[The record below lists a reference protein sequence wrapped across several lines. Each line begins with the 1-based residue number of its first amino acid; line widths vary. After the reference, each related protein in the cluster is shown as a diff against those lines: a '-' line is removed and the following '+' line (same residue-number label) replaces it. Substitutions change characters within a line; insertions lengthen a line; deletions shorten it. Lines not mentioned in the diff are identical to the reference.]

1 MEDWSWI
8 SVTSNNYILT
18 YYQQIRD
25 GSVTVG
31 TWIQKLYE
39 YIVHG
44 LEEKRFFFDQKK
56 AARAIAFIQQYC
68 RHHEGPLAPQ
78 LIQLEVWQ
86 KALVSVVFGVL
97 DAEGFR
103 QFRECFVVMGRKNG
117 KTLLDAAIA
126 CYMMIAD
133 GEYGARAYFV
143 SGRLDQARLAYEAFF
158 QMISKEPKL
167 ARMAKKRRTDV
178 YFAESNSSAMP
189 VAFSERKTDGLNP
202 SFVSLDELASWRGE
216 AGLRQYEVFKSALGA
231 RSQPLMFGIT
241 TAGYENESIYDEL
254 MKRSTAVL
262 NGTSK
267 ETRLAPF
274 LYMIDDPEKWNDIN
288 ELRKANPNLGVSTS
302 VDYMLEE
309 IAIAEGSLSKKY
321 EFLCKY
327 CCIKQTASRSWFSA
341 EDVKKMFSNRKP
353 ISELAGYGLIG
364 IDLSQTTDLTS
375 ACALVEKDG
384 IIWVISHFWL
394 PGERLTEATQ
404 RDGIPY
410 RAMVDRGFLSLS
422 GDQFVDYH
430 DVFNWVEKVRKEYR
444 ILPLQVGY
452 DRYSSQYLISELE
465 QHSYHCESVFQGW
478 NLTNIEDTF
487 EGMLREGKIRC
498 MDDNDL
504 LKIHMMDAAQQ
515 IETGTS
521 AYSRKK
527 LVKLSKNAHVD
538 GVAAILDAMCM
549 RQNHW
554 TEMGKRLMN
563 GG

>member
-1 MEDWSWI
+1 M
-8 SVTSNNYILT
+8 TSNNYILT

-31 TWIQKLYE
+31 TWIQKWYE

-78 LIQLEVWQ
+78 LITLEVWQ
-86 KALVSVVFGVL
+86 KALISVVFGIVDKDGL
-97 DAEGFR
+97 R
-103 QFRECFVVMGRKNG
+103 QFREVFVVMGRKNG
-117 KTLLDAAIA
+117 KTLLDAAVST
-126 CYMMIAD
+126 YMMVAD
-133 GEYGARAYFV
+133 GEYGARAYFCAPK
-143 SGRLDQARLAYEAFF
+143 LDQARLAFEAHY
-158 QMISKEPKL
+158 QMISKDPRLAKL
-167 ARMAKKRRTDV
+167 AKKRRTDI
-178 YFAESNSSAMP
+178 YFEESNSSSMP

-267 ETRLAPF
+267 EARLAPF

-309 IAIAEGSLSKKY
+309 IAVAEGSLSKKY

-341 EDVKKMFSNRKP
+341 EDVKKMFTDQKP
-353 ISELAGYGLIG
+353 ISELANCYALMG

-375 ACALVEKDG
+375 ACVMVEKGG

-394 PGERLTEATQ
+394 PGERIAEATQ

-422 GDQFVDYH
+422 GEQFVDYH
-430 DVFNWVEKVRKEYR
+430 DVFNWVEMIRKEYK
-444 ILPLQVGY
+444 ILPLQIGY
-452 DRYSSQYLISELE
+452 DRYSSQYLISQLE
-465 QHSYHCESVFQGW
+465 QASYHCESVFQGW

-498 MDDNDL
+498 IDDNDL
-504 LKIHMMDAAQQ
+504 LKIHLMDAAQQ

-538 GVAAILDAMCM
+538 GVAALLDAMCM

-554 TEMGKRLMN
+554 AEMGKRLIN

>member
-1 MEDWSWI
+1 M
-8 SVTSNNYILT
+8 SNNYILT

-31 TWIQKLYE
+31 RWIERWYE

-78 LIQLEVWQ
+78 LITLEVWQ
-86 KALVSVVFGVL
+86 KALVSIVFGVV
-97 DAEGFR
+97 DAEGLR
-103 QFRECFVVMGRKNG
+103 QFREVFVVMGRKNG
-117 KTLLDAAIA
+117 KTLLDAAISV
-126 CYMMIAD
+126 YMCVAD
-133 GEYGARAYFV
+133 GEYGARAFFCAPK
-143 SGRLDQARLAYEAFF
+143 LDQARLAFEAHF
-158 QMISKEPKL
+158 QMITKDPRL
-167 ARMAKKRRTDV
+167 AKMAKKRRTDI
-178 YFAESNSSAMP
+178 YFEESNSSSMP

-254 MKRSTAVL
+254 IKRSTAVL

-302 VDYMLEE
+302 VDYLLEE
-309 IAIAEGSLSKKY
+309 INVAEGSLSKRY

-327 CCIKQTASRSWFSA
+327 CCIKQTASSCWFSA
-341 EDVKKMFSNRKP
+341 EDVKKMFSETKP
-353 ISELAGYGLIG
+353 IGELAGYGLVG

-384 IIWVISHFWL
+384 IIWVLSHFWL
-394 PGERLTEATQ
+394 PGERLQEATQ
-404 RDGIPY
+404 RDGVPY
-410 RAMVDRGFLSLS
+410 QIMIDRGFLSLS
-422 GDQFVDYH
+422 GEQFVDYH
-430 DVFNWVEKVRKEYR
+430 DVFNWVEKIRKEYK

-452 DRYSSQYLISELE
+452 DRYSSQYLISQLE
-465 QHSYHCESVFQGW
+465 QASYHCESVFQGW
-478 NLTNIEDTF
+478 NLTGIEDTF

-498 MDDNDL
+498 ADDNDL

-549 RQNHW
+549 RATHW
-554 TEMGKRLMN
+554 AEMGRRLMN
-563 GG
+563 AG

>member
-1 MEDWSWI
+1 MI
-8 SVTSNNYILT
+8 SKNYILI
-18 YYQQIRD
+18 YYQQIKD

-31 TWIQKLYE
+31 RWIEKWYE

-78 LIQLEVWQ
+78 LITLEVWQ
-86 KALVSVVFGVL
+86 KALISVIFGVVDHDGL
-97 DAEGFR
+97 R
-103 QFRECFVVMGRKNG
+103 QFRECCVVMGRKNG

-126 CYMMIAD
+126 CYMMVAD
-133 GEYGARAYFV
+133 GEYGARAFFV
-143 SGRLDQARLAYEAFF
+143 ASRLDQSRLAFEAFY
-158 QMISKEPKL
+158 QMISKDPRL
-167 ARMAKKRRTDV
+167 AAKAKKRRTDV

-202 SFVSLDELASWRGE
+202 SFVSLDELASWRGD
-216 AGLRQYEVFKSALGA
+216 AGLKQYEVFKSALGA
-231 RSQPLMFGIT
+231 RKQPLMFGIT
-241 TAGYENESIYDEL
+241 TAGYENEGIYDEL
-254 MKRSTAVL
+254 IKRSTAVL
-262 NGTSK
+262 NGNSK

-288 ELRKANPNLGVSTS
+288 EIRKANPNLGVSVS

-309 IAIAEGSLSKKY
+309 IAIAEGSISKRY

-327 CCIKQTASRSWFSA
+327 CCVKQSAASCWLPAETVRSVF
-341 EDVKKMFSNRKP
+341 
-353 ISELAGYGLIG
+353 GYRRTLEEFRNHYCLGG

-375 ACALVEKDG
+375 ACVLIEKDG
-384 IIWVISHFWL
+384 ILWIHSHFWM
-394 PGERLTEATQ
+394 PENRIDENAR

-410 RAMVDRGFLSLS
+410 RIMIERGFLSPS
-422 GDQFVDYH
+422 GDEFIDYKDVLAWFVRL
-430 DVFNWVEKVRKEYR
+430 VKEYK
-444 ILPLQVGY
+444 IYPLQVGY
-452 DRYSSQYLISELE
+452 DRYSALELCQAME
-465 QHSYHCESVFQGW
+465 KASFHMESVFQGW
-478 NLTNIEDTF
+478 NLTGIEDTF
-487 EGMLREGKIRC
+487 EGMLREGRIRD

-504 LKIHMMDAAQQ
+504 LKVHMLDAAQQ

-521 AYSRKK
+521 AHPRKK

-549 RQNHW
+549 RATHW
-554 TEMGKRLMN
+554 AEMGRRLMN
-563 GG
+563 AG

>member
-1 MEDWSWI
+1 MVSK
-8 SVTSNNYILT
+8 NYILT
-18 YYQQIRD
+18 YYQQIKD

-31 TWIQKLYE
+31 SWIEKWYE

-78 LIQLEVWQ
+78 LIKLEVWQ
-86 KALVSVVFGVL
+86 KALISVIFGVM
-97 DAEGFR
+97 DADGLR
-103 QFRECFVVMGRKNG
+103 QFREVLVVMGRKNG

-126 CYMMIAD
+126 VYMMIAD

-143 SGRLDQARLAYEAFF
+143 SGRLDQARLAFEAFY

-178 YFAESNSSAMP
+178 YFAETNSSAMP

-231 RSQPLMFGIT
+231 RSQPMMFGIT

-274 LYMIDDPEKWNDIN
+274 LYMIDDPAKWNDID
-288 ELRKANPNLGVSTS
+288 EIRKANPNLGVSVS

-309 IAIAEGSLSKKY
+309 IAVAEGSLSKRY

-341 EDVKKMFSNRKP
+341 EDVRKMFTDRKP
-353 ISELAGYGLIG
+353 IEELASHYCLCG
-364 IDLSQTTDLTS
+364 IDLSQTIDLS
-375 ACALVEKDG
+375 SCCLLVEDKG

-394 PGERLTEATQ
+394 PAERLAEATA

-410 RAMVDRGFLSLS
+410 QAMIDRGFLSLS
-422 GDQFVDYH
+422 GTEFIDYN
-430 DVFNWVEKVRKEYR
+430 DVFLWIEKMRKQYKL
-444 ILPLQVGY
+444 LPLQIGY
-452 DRYSSQYLISELE
+452 DRYSSQYLISQLE
-465 QHSYHCESVFQGW
+465 QASYHCESVFQGW
-478 NLTNIEDTF
+478 NLGGIEDTF
-487 EGMLREGKIRC
+487 EGMLRAGEIKCI
-498 MDDNDL
+498 DDNDL
-504 LKIHMMDAAQQ
+504 LKIHLMDAAQQ

-521 AYSRKK
+521 AHPRKK

-538 GVAAILDAMCM
+538 GVAAILDALCM

-554 TEMGKRLMN
+554 AEMGKRLMN
-563 GG
+563 AG

>member
-1 MEDWSWI
+1 M
-8 SVTSNNYILT
+8 TSKNYILT
-18 YYQQIRD
+18 YYQQIKD

-31 TWIQKLYE
+31 KWIERWYE

-78 LIQLEVWQ
+78 LITLEVWQ
-86 KALVSVVFGVL
+86 KALISVVFGVMDEDGL
-97 DAEGFR
+97 R
-103 QFRECFVVMGRKNG
+103 QFREVLVVMGRKNG

-126 CYMMIAD
+126 VYMMIAD
-133 GEYGARAYFV
+133 GEYGARAFFV
-143 SGRLDQARLAYEAFF
+143 ASRLDQARLAFEAFF

-167 ARMAKKRRTDV
+167 AAKAKKRRTDV

-189 VAFSERKTDGLNP
+189 VAFSERKSDGANP
-202 SFVSLDELASWRGE
+202 SYVSLDELASWRGE
-216 AGLRQYEVFKSALGA
+216 AGLKQYEVFKSALGA
-231 RSQPLMFGIT
+231 RKQPLMFGIT

-274 LYMIDDPEKWNDIN
+274 LYMIDDPEKWNDID
-288 ELRKANPNLGVSTS
+288 EIRKANPNLGVSVS

-309 IAIAEGSLSKKY
+309 IAVAEGSLSKKY

-341 EDVKKMFSNRKP
+341 EDVKKMFSDRKP
-353 ISELAGYGLIG
+353 IGELAGYGLIG

-375 ACALVEKDG
+375 ACVMVEKGG
-384 IIWVISHFWL
+384 IIWVISHFWI
-394 PGERLTEATQ
+394 PGERLADATQ

-422 GDQFVDYH
+422 GEQFVDYH
-430 DVFNWVEKVRKEYR
+430 DVFNWVEMIRKEYK
-444 ILPLQVGY
+444 ILPLQIGY
-452 DRYSSQYLISELE
+452 DRYSSQYLISQLE
-465 QHSYHCESVFQGW
+465 QASYHCESVFQGW

-498 MDDNDL
+498 IDDNDL

-521 AYSRKK
+521 AHSRKK
-527 LVKLSKNAHVD
+527 LVKLSKSAHVD

-549 RQNHW
+549 RANHW
-554 TEMGKRLMN
+554 AEMGKRLMN
-563 GG
+563 GGVSN

>member
-1 MEDWSWI
+1 M
-8 SVTSNNYILT
+8 SNNYILT

-31 TWIQKLYE
+31 RWIERWYE

-78 LIQLEVWQ
+78 LITLEVWQ
-86 KALVSVVFGVL
+86 KALVSIVFGVV
-97 DAEGFR
+97 DAEGLR
-103 QFRECFVVMGRKNG
+103 QFREVFVVMGRKNG
-117 KTLLDAAIA
+117 KTLLDAAISV
-126 CYMMIAD
+126 YMCIAD
-133 GEYGARAYFV
+133 GEYGARAYFCAPK
-143 SGRLDQARLAYEAFF
+143 LDQARLAFEAHY
-158 QMISKEPKL
+158 QMITKDPRL
-167 ARMAKKRRTDV
+167 AKMAKKRRTDI
-178 YFAESNSSAMP
+178 YFEESNSSSMP

-202 SFVSLDELASWRGE
+202 SYVSLDELASWRGE

-254 MKRSTAVL
+254 IKRSTAVL

-302 VDYMLEE
+302 VDYLLEE
-309 IAIAEGSLSKKY
+309 INVAEGSLSKRY

-327 CCIKQTASRSWFSA
+327 CCIKQTASSCWFSA
-341 EDVKKMFSNRKP
+341 EDVKKMFSGTKP
-353 ISELAGYGLIG
+353 IGELAGYGLVG

-394 PGERLTEATQ
+394 PGERLQEATQ
-404 RDGIPY
+404 RDGVPY
-410 RAMVDRGFLSLS
+410 QIMVDRGFLSLS
-422 GDQFVDYH
+422 GEQFVDYH
-430 DVFNWVEKVRKEYR
+430 DVFNWVEKIRKEYK

-452 DRYSSQYLISELE
+452 DRYSSQYLISQLE
-465 QHSYHCESVFQGW
+465 QASYHCESVFQGW
-478 NLTNIEDTF
+478 NLTGIEDTF

-498 MDDNDL
+498 ADDNDL

-554 TEMGKRLMN
+554 SEMGKRLQN
-563 GG
+563 GGS

>member
-1 MEDWSWI
+1 M
-8 SVTSNNYILT
+8 TCKNYILT

-31 TWIQKLYE
+31 EWIRRWYE

-86 KALVSVVFGVL
+86 KALVSIVFGVVDGDGL
-97 DAEGFR
+97 R
-103 QFRECFVVMGRKNG
+103 QFREVFVVMGRKNG
-117 KTLLDAAIA
+117 KTLLDAAISV
-126 CYMMIAD
+126 YMCVAD
-133 GEYGARAYFV
+133 GEYGARAYFCAPK
-143 SGRLDQARLAYEAFF
+143 LDQARLAFEAHY
-158 QMISKEPKL
+158 QMISKDPRLAKL
-167 ARMAKKRRTDV
+167 AKKRRTDI
-178 YFAESNSSAMP
+178 YFAESNSSSMP

-202 SFVSLDELASWRGE
+202 SYVSLDELASWRGE

-288 ELRKANPNLGVSTS
+288 ELRKANPNLGVSTT
-302 VDYMLEE
+302 VDYLLEE
-309 IAIAEGSLSKKY
+309 INVAEGSLSKKY
-321 EFLCKY
+321 EFLTKY
-327 CCIKQTASRSWFSA
+327 CCVKQTASRSWFSA
-341 EDVKKMFSNRKP
+341 EEVRKMFGHRRALEEFRNHYC
-353 ISELAGYGLIG
+353 LGG

-375 ACALVEKDG
+375 ACVLIEKDG
-384 IIWVISHFWL
+384 VLWIHSHFWL
-394 PGERLTEATQ
+394 PANRIEDATR

-410 RAMVDRGFLSLS
+410 RAMIERGLLSTS
-422 GDQFVDYH
+422 GDEFINND
-430 DVFNWVEKVRKEYR
+430 DVLAWFQKLVKEYK
-444 ILPLQVGY
+444 IFPLQVGY
-452 DRYSSQYLISELE
+452 DRYSAQDLVQKMERASF
-465 QHSYHCESVFQGW
+465 HMESVFQGW
-478 NLTNIEDTF
+478 NLTGIEDTF
-487 EGMLREGKIRC
+487 EGMLREGRIRD

-504 LKIHMMDAAQQ
+504 LKVHMMDAAQQ

-521 AYSRKK
+521 AHPRKK

-549 RQNHW
+549 RANHW
-554 TEMGKRLMN
+554 ADMGRRLMN
-563 GG
+563 AG

>member
-1 MEDWSWI
+1 MESK
-8 SVTSNNYILT
+8 NYILI
-18 YYQQIRD
+18 YYQQIKN

-31 TWIQKLYE
+31 RWIELWYE

-56 AARAIAFIQQYC
+56 AARAIAFVQQYC

-78 LIQLEVWQ
+78 LITLEVWQ
-86 KALVSVVFGVL
+86 KALLSVIFGIV
-97 DAEGFR
+97 DADGLR
-103 QFRECFVVMGRKNG
+103 QFRECLVVMGRKNG

-126 CYMMIAD
+126 VYMMVAD
-133 GEYGARAYFV
+133 GEYGARGFFV
-143 SGRLDQARLAYEAFF
+143 SGRLDQARLAFEAFF
-158 QMISKEPKL
+158 QMISKDPRLAKL
-167 ARMAKKRRTDV
+167 AKKRRTDV

-189 VAFSERKTDGLNP
+189 VAFSERKSDGANP
-202 SFVSLDELASWRGE
+202 SYVSLDELASWRGE

-231 RSQPLMFGIT
+231 RKQPLMFGIT
-241 TAGYENESIYDEL
+241 TAGYENEGIYDEL
-254 MKRSTAVL
+254 IKRSTAVL

-274 LYMIDDPEKWNDIN
+274 LYMIDDPEKWNDID
-288 ELRKANPNLGVSTS
+288 EIRKANPNLGVSVS

-327 CCIKQTASRSWFSA
+327 CCLKQTASKCWFSA
-341 EDVKKMFSNRKP
+341 EDVKKMFTATKP
-353 ISELAGYGLIG
+353 ISELANCYALMG
-364 IDLSQTTDLTS
+364 IDLSQTVDLS
-375 ACALVEKDG
+375 SVACLVEKG
-384 IIWVISHFWL
+384 GTIWVISHFWM
-394 PGERLTEATQ
+394 PAERMAEATQ

-410 RAMVDRGFLSLS
+410 QAMVDRGFLTLS
-422 GDQFVDYH
+422 GDQFIDYH
-430 DVFNWVEKVRKEYR
+430 DIFNWIEMIRKEYK
-444 ILPLQVGY
+444 ILPLQIGY
-452 DRYSSQYLISELE
+452 DRYSSQYLISQLE
-465 QHSYHCESVFQGW
+465 QASYHCESVFQGW
-478 NLTNIEDTF
+478 NLTGIEDTF
-487 EGMLREGKIRC
+487 EGMLREGRIKCI
-498 MDDNDL
+498 DDNDL

-538 GVAAILDAMCM
+538 GVAALLDAMCM

>member
-1 MEDWSWI
+1 MVSK
-8 SVTSNNYILT
+8 NYILT
-18 YYQQIRD
+18 YYQQIKD

-31 TWIQKLYE
+31 SWIQKWYE

-78 LIQLEVWQ
+78 LITLEVWQ
-86 KALVSVVFGVL
+86 KALISVIFGVI
-97 DAEGFR
+97 DADGLR
-103 QFRECFVVMGRKNG
+103 QFREVLVVMGRKNG

-126 CYMMIAD
+126 VYMMIAD

-143 SGRLDQARLAYEAFF
+143 SGRLDQARLAFEAFY

-178 YFAESNSSAMP
+178 YFAETNSSAMP

-231 RSQPLMFGIT
+231 RSQPMMFGIT

-274 LYMIDDPEKWNDIN
+274 LYMIDDPVKWNDID
-288 ELRKANPNLGVSTS
+288 EIRKANPNLGVSVS

-309 IAIAEGSLSKKY
+309 IAVAEGSLSKRY

-341 EDVKKMFSNRKP
+341 EDVRKMFTDRKP
-353 ISELAGYGLIG
+353 IEELASHYCLCG
-364 IDLSQTTDLTS
+364 IDLSQTIDLS
-375 ACALVEKDG
+375 SCCLLVEDKG

-394 PGERLTEATQ
+394 PAERLAEATA

-410 RAMVDRGFLSLS
+410 QAMIDRGFLSLS
-422 GDQFVDYH
+422 GTEFIDYN
-430 DVFNWVEKVRKEYR
+430 DVFLWIEKMRKQYKL
-444 ILPLQVGY
+444 LPLQIGY
-452 DRYSSQYLISELE
+452 DRYSSQYLISQLE
-465 QHSYHCESVFQGW
+465 QASYHCESVFQGW
-478 NLTNIEDTF
+478 NLGGIEDTF
-487 EGMLREGKIRC
+487 EGMLRAGEIKCI
-498 MDDNDL
+498 DDNDL

-521 AYSRKK
+521 AHPRKK

-538 GVAAILDAMCM
+538 GVAAILDALCM

-554 TEMGKRLMN
+554 AEMGKRLMN
-563 GG
+563 AG

>member
-1 MEDWSWI
+1 M
-8 SVTSNNYILT
+8 TSNNYILT

-31 TWIQKLYE
+31 TWIQKWYE

-78 LIQLEVWQ
+78 LITLEVWQ
-86 KALVSVVFGVL
+86 KALISVVFGVMDEDGL
-97 DAEGFR
+97 R
-103 QFRECFVVMGRKNG
+103 QFREVLVVMGRKNG

-126 CYMMIAD
+126 VYMMIAD
-133 GEYGARAYFV
+133 GEYGARAFFV
-143 SGRLDQARLAYEAFF
+143 ASRLDQARLAFEAFF

-167 ARMAKKRRTDV
+167 AAKAKKRRTDV

-189 VAFSERKTDGLNP
+189 VAFSERKSDGANP
-202 SFVSLDELASWRGE
+202 SYVSLDELASWRGE
-216 AGLRQYEVFKSALGA
+216 AGLKQYEVFKSALGA
-231 RSQPLMFGIT
+231 RKQPLMFGIT

-274 LYMIDDPEKWNDIN
+274 LYMIDDPEKWDDID
-288 ELRKANPNLGVSTS
+288 EIRKANPNLGVSVS

-309 IAIAEGSLSKKY
+309 IAVAEGSLSKKY

-341 EDVKKMFSNRKP
+341 EDVKKMFSDRKP
-353 ISELAGYGLIG
+353 IGEMAGYGLIG

-384 IIWVISHFWL
+384 IIWVISHFWI
-394 PGERLTEATQ
+394 PGERLAEATQ

-422 GDQFVDYH
+422 GDQFIDYQ
-430 DVFNWVEKVRKEYR
+430 DVFNWVEKVRKDYR
-444 ILPLQVGY
+444 ILPLQIGY
-452 DRYSSQYLISELE
+452 DRYSSQYLISSLE

-498 MDDNDL
+498 VDDNDL

>member
-1 MEDWSWI
+1 MVSK
-8 SVTSNNYILT
+8 NYILT
-18 YYQQIRD
+18 YYQQIKD

-31 TWIQKLYE
+31 SWIEKWYE

-78 LIQLEVWQ
+78 LIRLEVWQ
-86 KALVSVVFGVL
+86 KALISVIFGVM
-97 DAEGFR
+97 DADGLR
-103 QFRECFVVMGRKNG
+103 QFREVLVVMGRKNG

-126 CYMMIAD
+126 VYMMIAD

-143 SGRLDQARLAYEAFF
+143 SGRLDQARLAFEAFY

-178 YFAESNSSAMP
+178 YFAETNSSAMP

-274 LYMIDDPEKWNDIN
+274 LYMIDDPAKWNDID
-288 ELRKANPNLGVSTS
+288 EIRKANPNLGVSVS

-309 IAIAEGSLSKKY
+309 IAVAEGSLSKRY

-341 EDVKKMFSNRKP
+341 EDVRKMFTDRKP
-353 ISELAGYGLIG
+353 IEELASHYCLCG
-364 IDLSQTTDLTS
+364 IDLSQTIDLS
-375 ACALVEKDG
+375 SCCLLVEDKG

-394 PGERLTEATQ
+394 PAERLAEATA

-410 RAMVDRGFLSLS
+410 QAMIDRGFLSLS
-422 GDQFVDYH
+422 GTEFIDYN
-430 DVFNWVEKVRKEYR
+430 DVFLWIEKMRKQYKL
-444 ILPLQVGY
+444 LPLQIGY
-452 DRYSSQYLISELE
+452 DRYSSQYLISQLE
-465 QHSYHCESVFQGW
+465 QASYHCESVFQGW
-478 NLTNIEDTF
+478 NLGGIEDTF
-487 EGMLREGKIRC
+487 EGMLRAGEIKCI
-498 MDDNDL
+498 DDNDL
-504 LKIHMMDAAQQ
+504 LKIHLMDAAQQ

-521 AYSRKK
+521 AHPRKK

-538 GVAAILDAMCM
+538 GVAAILDALCM

-554 TEMGKRLMN
+554 AEMGKRLMN
-563 GG
+563 AG

>member
-1 MEDWSWI
+1 MVSK
-8 SVTSNNYILT
+8 NYILT
-18 YYQQIRD
+18 YYQQIKD

-31 TWIQKLYE
+31 SWIEKWYE

-78 LIQLEVWQ
+78 LIKLEVWQ
-86 KALVSVVFGVL
+86 KALISVIFGVM
-97 DAEGFR
+97 DADGLR
-103 QFRECFVVMGRKNG
+103 QFREVLVVMGRKNG

-126 CYMMIAD
+126 VYMMIAD

-143 SGRLDQARLAYEAFF
+143 SGRLDQARLAFEAFY

-178 YFAESNSSAMP
+178 YFAETNSSAMP

-231 RSQPLMFGIT
+231 RSQPMMFGIT

-274 LYMIDDPEKWNDIN
+274 LYMIDDPAKWNDID
-288 ELRKANPNLGVSTS
+288 EIRKANPNLGVSVS

-309 IAIAEGSLSKKY
+309 IAVAEGSLSKRY

-341 EDVKKMFSNRKP
+341 EDVRKMFTDRKP
-353 ISELAGYGLIG
+353 IEELASHYCLCG
-364 IDLSQTTDLTS
+364 IDLSQTIDLS
-375 ACALVEKDG
+375 SCCLLVEDNG

-394 PGERLTEATQ
+394 PAERLAEATA

-410 RAMVDRGFLSLS
+410 QAMIDRGFLSLS
-422 GDQFVDYH
+422 GTEFIDYN
-430 DVFNWVEKVRKEYR
+430 DVFLWIEKMRKQYKL
-444 ILPLQVGY
+444 LPLQIGY
-452 DRYSSQYLISELE
+452 DRYSSQYLISQLE
-465 QHSYHCESVFQGW
+465 QASYHCESVFQGW
-478 NLTNIEDTF
+478 NLGGIEDTF
-487 EGMLREGKIRC
+487 EGMLRAGEIKCI
-498 MDDNDL
+498 DDNDL
-504 LKIHMMDAAQQ
+504 LKIHLMDAAQQ

-521 AYSRKK
+521 AHPRKK

-538 GVAAILDAMCM
+538 GVAAILDALCM

-554 TEMGKRLMN
+554 AEMGKRLMN
-563 GG
+563 AG

>member
-1 MEDWSWI
+1 MVSK
-8 SVTSNNYILT
+8 NYILT
-18 YYQQIRD
+18 YYQQIKD

-31 TWIQKLYE
+31 SWIQKWYE

-78 LIQLEVWQ
+78 LITLEVWQ
-86 KALVSVVFGVL
+86 KALISVIFGVM
-97 DAEGFR
+97 DADGLR
-103 QFRECFVVMGRKNG
+103 QFREVLVVMGRKNG

-126 CYMMIAD
+126 VYMMIAD

-143 SGRLDQARLAYEAFF
+143 SGRLDQARLAFEAFY

-178 YFAESNSSAMP
+178 YFAETNSSAMP

-231 RSQPLMFGIT
+231 RSQPMMFGIT

-274 LYMIDDPEKWNDIN
+274 LYMIDDQAKWNDID
-288 ELRKANPNLGVSTS
+288 EIRKANPNLGVSVS

-309 IAIAEGSLSKKY
+309 IAVAEGSLSKRY

-341 EDVKKMFSNRKP
+341 EDVRKMFTDRKP
-353 ISELAGYGLIG
+353 IEELASHYCLCG
-364 IDLSQTTDLTS
+364 IDLSQTIDLS
-375 ACALVEKDG
+375 SCCLLVEDKG

-394 PGERLTEATQ
+394 PSERLAEATA

-410 RAMVDRGFLSLS
+410 QAMIDRGFLSLS
-422 GDQFVDYH
+422 GTEFIDYN
-430 DVFNWVEKVRKEYR
+430 DVFLWIEKMRKQYKL
-444 ILPLQVGY
+444 LPLQIGY
-452 DRYSSQYLISELE
+452 DRYSSQYLISQLE
-465 QHSYHCESVFQGW
+465 QASYHCESVFQGW
-478 NLTNIEDTF
+478 NLGGIEDTF
-487 EGMLREGKIRC
+487 EGMLRAGEIKCI
-498 MDDNDL
+498 DDNDL

-521 AYSRKK
+521 AHPRKK

-538 GVAAILDAMCM
+538 GVAAILDALCM

-554 TEMGKRLMN
+554 AEMGKRLMN
-563 GG
+563 AG